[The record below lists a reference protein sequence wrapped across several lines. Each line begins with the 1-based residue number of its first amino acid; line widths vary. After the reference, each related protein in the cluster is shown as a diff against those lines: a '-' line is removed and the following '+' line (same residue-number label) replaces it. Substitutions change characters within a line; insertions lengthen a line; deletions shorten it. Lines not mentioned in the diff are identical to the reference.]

1 MAAINNS
8 LITPAKLGVHDQQ
21 AGSGHVMLAVDDD
34 PGSLLL
40 AETFFASEGY
50 TVVTAPDGIDAL
62 ARIEQI
68 VPDIILLDIIM
79 PGMDGFEVCREIRRR
94 PRFKNTPIIVITYL
108 DQADA
113 EQRAFAIGA
122 WDFVAKPVNW
132 SALAYRARFAL
143 RAAGVVAIQRS
154 ADRFARVVNQSPDEI
169 LVFSVDTH
177 VLLDENISALRNL
190 GYSKAELQGR
200 NFAELLHK
208 GSVQELERLLSP
220 VRPRQQGKFCLQMRR
235 KDGSVYPT
243 EGTLL
248 YSEDDDPPVF
258 IAILQDIS
266 ERQRIQQELHR
277 LAHYDEMTG
286 LANRRLLQQQA
297 LKLLARAERQG
308 QRCAVCMLDLDGI
321 RHINDTLGP
330 AAGDSLI
337 REVSLR
343 LANTVRPCDL
353 VARDERLGLE
363 NLGIQLARFGGD
375 EFVVVFGDFSD
386 PLDAARVADRLLA
399 TIAEPCELPDAVRL
413 SMTASMGI
421 SVYPDDGAHFDLLV
435 QRAHTAMFDAK
446 QSGRNRYAFYT
457 EAHNH
462 KVFSRLQLESE
473 LRAALANSE
482 FELHFQPLVDSA
494 LERVV
499 GAECLL
505 RWRHPDGLRYPD
517 GFIPLAEE
525 TGLILPIGDW
535 VLESAVRQLSA
546 WAGQLPE
553 SFDLSINVS
562 PLQVRDRAFLDRTR
576 QVLEANPAAARH
588 LVFEL
593 TESSLIQ
600 DIDSTVHWLQD
611 LRALGVR
618 IAIDDF
624 GTGYSGLHYL
634 VKLPVQS
641 LKIDRMF
648 VAGIDR
654 DDEQAAVVSAIFQM
668 ARALRMEIVVEG
680 VETPEQLRIVAAMGA
695 CDVQG
700 WLISKALPAPE
711 FGIFIGQFT
720 A

>member
-1 MAAINNS
+1 MPGNPA
-8 LITPAKLGVHDQQ
+8 TPAQQ
-21 AGSGHVMLAVDDD
+21 AETDYVMLAVDDD

-40 AETFFASEGY
+40 AKTFFASEGY
-50 TVVTAPDGIDAL
+50 TVATALSGNEAL
-62 ARIEQI
+62 ARIDQI

-79 PGMDGFEVCREIRRR
+79 PGMDGFQVCREIRRR
-94 PRFKNTPIIVITYL
+94 PRFKNTPIIVLTSL
-108 DQADA
+108 NATDA

-132 SALAYRARFAL
+132 PALAYRARFAL

-154 ADRFARVVNQSPDEI
+154 ADRFARVINLSPDEI
-169 LVFSVDTH
+169 LVFAADTH
-177 VLLDENISALRNL
+177 ALLDENISALRNL
-190 GYSKAELQGR
+190 GYGKAELQGR
-200 NFAELLHK
+200 NFAELLHN
-208 GSVQELERLLSP
+208 GSARGLGGMLEL
-220 VRPRQQGKFCLQMRR
+220 VRMRQQEKFSLQMRR

-248 YSEDDDPPVF
+248 YSQDDDPSVF

-286 LANRRLLQQQA
+286 LANRRLLEQQA
-297 LKLLARAERQG
+297 VRLLARANRQG
-308 QRCAVCMLDLDGI
+308 RRCAVCMLDLDGI

-330 AAGDSLI
+330 AVGDSLI
-337 REVSLR
+337 RQVSTR
-343 LANTVRPCDL
+343 LAAAVRPCDL
-353 VARDERLGLE
+353 VARDESLGLE
-363 NLGIQLARFGGD
+363 NLGMQLARFGGD
-375 EFVVVFGDFSD
+375 EFVVVLSDFTD
-386 PLDAARVADRLLA
+386 PLDAARVADRILG
-399 TIAEPCELPDAVRL
+399 TIAEPCQLPQETQFSL
-413 SMTASMGI
+413 TASMGI
-421 SVYPDDGAHFDLLV
+421 SLYPDDGDNFDLLV

-473 LRAALANSE
+473 LRAALQNNE
-482 FELHFQPLVDSA
+482 FELHFQPLVDST
-494 LERVV
+494 LQRVV

-505 RWRHPDGLRYPD
+505 RWRHSDGLRYPD

-525 TGLILPIGDW
+525 TGLILPLGDW
-535 VLESAVRQLSA
+535 VLEAAVSQLSA
-546 WAGQLPE
+546 WADRLPE
-553 SFDLSINVS
+553 AFDLSINVS
-562 PLQVRDRAFLDRTR
+562 ALQVRDTAFLDHTR
-576 QVLEANPAAARH
+576 QLLAGNPDVARH

-593 TESSLIQ
+593 TESSLIE
-600 DIDSTVHWLQD
+600 DMESTVRWLRD
-611 LRALGVR
+611 LRALGIR

-634 VKLPVQS
+634 VRLPVQT

-648 VAGIDR
+648 VAGIDQ
-654 DDEQAAVVSAIFQM
+654 DGEQAAVVSAIFQM
-668 ARALRMEIVVEG
+668 ARALRMEVVVEG
-680 VETPEQLRIVAAMGA
+680 VETREQLQIVAAMGA

-711 FGIFIGQFT
+711 FGAFLGQFPDRG
-720 A
+720 

>member
-1 MAAINNS
+1 
-8 LITPAKLGVHDQQ
+8 
-21 AGSGHVMLAVDDD
+21 MLAVDDD

-50 TVVTAPDGIDAL
+50 AVATALSGADAL
-62 ARIEQI
+62 ARIDEI
-68 VPDIILLDIIM
+68 APDIILLDIIM

-94 PRFKNTPIIVITYL
+94 PRFKNTPIIVLTSL
-108 DQADA
+108 SEADA

-122 WDFVAKPVNW
+122 WDFVSKPVNW
-132 SALAYRARFAL
+132 PALAYRARFAL

-169 LVFSVDTH
+169 LVFSADTH
-177 VLLDENISALRNL
+177 ALLDENISALRNL

-200 NFAELLHK
+200 NFAELLHN
-208 GSVQELERLLSP
+208 GSASGLGRMLEQVRL
-220 VRPRQQGKFCLQMRR
+220 RQQEKFSLQIRR

-248 YSEDDDPPVF
+248 YSEDDDPSVF
-258 IAILQDIS
+258 IAILQDLS

-277 LAHYDEMTG
+277 LAHYDELTG
-286 LANRRLLQQQA
+286 LANRRLLEQQA
-297 LKLLARAERQG
+297 VKLLARAARQG
-308 QRCAVCMLDLDGI
+308 HRCAVCMLDLDGI

-330 AAGDSLI
+330 AIGDSLI
-337 REVSLR
+337 REVSSR
-343 LANTVRPCDL
+343 LARAVRPCDL
-353 VARDERLGLE
+353 VARDESLGLE
-363 NLGIQLARFGGD
+363 SLGMQLARFGGD
-375 EFVVVFGDFSD
+375 EFVVVLSDFSD
-386 PLDAARVADRLLA
+386 PLDAARVADRILA
-399 TIAEPCELPDAVRL
+399 AIAEPSELPHAVSL
-413 SMTASMGI
+413 NMTASMGI
-421 SVYPDDGAHFDLLV
+421 SVYPDDGDNFDVLV
-435 QRAHTAMFDAK
+435 QRAHTAMFEAK

-462 KVFSRLQLESE
+462 KVFSRLKLESE
-473 LRAALANSE
+473 LRAALQNNE

-494 LERVV
+494 LQRVV

-525 TGLILPIGDW
+525 TGLILPIGNW

-546 WAGQLPE
+546 WSGQLPKA
-553 SFDLSINVS
+553 FDLSINVS
-562 PLQVRDRAFLDRTR
+562 ALQVRDDAFLNRTR
-576 QVLEANPAAARH
+576 ELLAANPDAAGH

-593 TESSLIQ
+593 TESSLIK
-600 DIDSTVHWLQD
+600 DMESTALWLRD

-634 VKLPVQS
+634 VKLPVQT
-641 LKIDRMF
+641 LKIDRIF
-648 VAGIDR
+648 VADIDR
-654 DDEQAAVVSAIFQM
+654 DGDQAAVVSAIFQL
-668 ARALRMEIVVEG
+668 ARALGMEVVVEG
-680 VETPEQLRIVAAMGA
+680 VETREQLQIVAAMGA

-711 FGIFIGQFT
+711 FSAFIGQFP

>member
-1 MAAINNS
+1 
-8 LITPAKLGVHDQQ
+8 
-21 AGSGHVMLAVDDD
+21 MLAVDDD

-50 TVVTAPDGIDAL
+50 SVATALSGADAL
-62 ARIEQI
+62 SRIDEI
-68 VPDIILLDIIM
+68 APDIILLDIIM
-79 PGMDGFEVCREIRRR
+79 PGMDGFEVCRQIRRR
-94 PRFKNTPIIVITYL
+94 PRFKNTPIIVITSL
-108 DQADA
+108 SEADA

-122 WDFVAKPVNW
+122 WDFVSKPVNW

-154 ADRFARVVNQSPDEI
+154 AERFARVINQSPDEI
-169 LVFSVDTH
+169 LVFAADTRA
-177 VLLDENISALRNL
+177 LLDENISALRNL
-190 GYSKAELQGR
+190 GYSKAELQGM
-200 NFAELLHK
+200 NFSDLLHN
-208 GSVQELERLLSP
+208 GSALGLSDILEQVRL
-220 VRPRQQGKFCLQMRR
+220 RQQEKFTLQMRR

-248 YSEDDDPPVF
+248 YTEDDDPRVF

-286 LANRRLLQQQA
+286 LANRRLLEQQA
-297 LKLLARAERQG
+297 VKLLARATRQG
-308 QRCAVCMLDLDGI
+308 HRCAVCMLDLDGI

-330 AAGDSLI
+330 AIGDSLI
-337 REVSLR
+337 REVSSR
-343 LANTVRPCDL
+343 LATAVRPCDL
-353 VARDERLGLE
+353 VARDESLGLE
-363 NLGIQLARFGGD
+363 NLGMQLARFGGD
-375 EFVVVFGDFSD
+375 EFVVVLSDFTD
-386 PLDAARVADRLLA
+386 TLDAARVADRILA
-399 TIAEPCELPDAVRL
+399 TIAEPCDLAQGNRL

-421 SVYPDDGAHFDLLV
+421 SVYPDDGDNFDLLV
-435 QRAHTAMFDAK
+435 QRAHTAMFAAK
-446 QSGRNRYAFYT
+446 QAGRNRYAFYT

-462 KVFSRLQLESE
+462 QVYSRLQLESE
-473 LRAALANSE
+473 LRAALQNNE

-494 LERVV
+494 LQRVV

-525 TGLILPIGDW
+525 TGLILKLGDW
-535 VLESAVRQLSA
+535 VLETAVSQLTA

-553 SFDLSINVS
+553 PFDLSINVS
-562 PLQVRDRAFLDRTR
+562 ALQVRDAAFLKRTR
-576 QVLEANPAAARH
+576 ELLEAYPDAARH

-593 TESSLIQ
+593 TESSLIE
-600 DIDSTVHWLQD
+600 DMDSTTRWLQD

-634 VKLPVQS
+634 VKLPVQT
-641 LKIDRMF
+641 LKIDRIF
-648 VAGIDR
+648 VAGIDQ
-654 DDEQAAVVSAIFQM
+654 DGEQAAVVSAIFQM
-668 ARALRMEIVVEG
+668 ARALRMEVVVEG
-680 VETPEQLRIVAAMGA
+680 VETLEQLQIVAAMGA

-700 WLISKALPAPE
+700 WLISKALPAEE
-711 FGIFIGQFT
+711 FGAFMGQFH
-720 A
+720 ASNRQ